1 MFFKKRNE
9 DEVTILKEEF
19 NELTKKAKL
28 YEKISLDE
36 PLRVVEQSQQAAIQI
51 DSSLMHINSQL
62 KDSDTIKT
70 KISDIV
76 DDTKKAIEGSQE
88 NIHLGKNLLDTLE
101 NARTK

>member
-76 DDTKKAIEGSQE
+76 KSDRG
-88 NIHLGKNLLDTLE
+88 L
-101 NARTK
+101 ARKYSSREKSFGYFREC